1 MHIWQ
6 SIIALTL
13 CAQLVFAD
21 TNTIR
26 VTAKDNHMVTITMPE
41 NPTTGFIWF
50 LTGYDAAFLTP
61 VDKQFSTSTSTLA
74 GAPGVA
80 TWHFKSLLTVPAI
93 TQITFSSQR
102 PWSTSQDAPKKTY
115 TVIIEP

>member
-1 MHIWQ
+1 MNMWQ

-13 CAQLVFAD
+13 CTQLTFAE

-41 NPTTGFIWF
+41 NPTTGFTWF

-61 VDKQFSTSTSTLA
+61 VDKQFAASTSTLA

-93 TQITFSSQR
+93 TEITFSSER
-102 PWSTSQDAPKKTY
+102 PWSISQDALKKTY
-115 TVIIEP
+115 TIIIDP